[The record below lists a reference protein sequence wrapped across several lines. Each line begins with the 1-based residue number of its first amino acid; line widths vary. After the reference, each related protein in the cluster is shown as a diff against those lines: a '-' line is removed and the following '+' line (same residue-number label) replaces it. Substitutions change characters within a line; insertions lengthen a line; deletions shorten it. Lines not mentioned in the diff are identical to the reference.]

1 MFLGTSRYWLCQLI
15 GWGGWSVLYF
25 LFTYEFGYESNLKN
39 PDIRQLF
46 LFGIFTDFVF
56 FILLTHLFR
65 ILLKKVNWM
74 RLARTRMILVFFIGS
89 IALTGIHAWITQEVP
104 AAINMSLR
112 EYRKDLWLRR
122 ADTLEWKV
130 FQVTKESKY
139 YLAEKRIDE
148 KNRLNLPVTEEDRQQ
163 FKAFESI
170 KKQTAWHRDEQ
181 GNWQFDHKV
190 FRNSLWWGT
199 LITWLLTSL
208 WVVIYVMLHYIDRSR
223 QDQLQRL
230 TLETTVK
237 ELELK
242 TIKAHI
248 NPHFIFNSL
257 NSIRALVDENP
268 ERARQAITELS
279 NILRSSM
286 HAEKLATVP
295 FEKEL
300 DIVKDYLAL
309 EHMRF
314 EDRLKIEYHIDE
326 DTLDQQVPPMM
337 VQTLVEN
344 AIKHGI
350 SRLMNG
356 GVIKV
361 FSDFVDN
368 HYELRV
374 QNTGKL
380 VNEPQLEDGSGF
392 GLKST
397 TDRLKLLFGSD
408 AAFSIQELENDIVEA
423 KILLPIK
430 INVQP

>member
-89 IALTGIHAWITQEVP
+89 IALTGIHAWITQEAP
-104 AAINMSLR
+104 AVINMSLR

-122 ADTLEWKV
+122 ADTLEWKM
-130 FQVTKESKY
+130 FQVKNTDY

-170 KKQTAWHRDEQ
+170 KKQTAWHRDER

>member
-1 MFLGTSRYWLCQLI
+1 MFLGTSRYWLCQII
-15 GWGGWSVLYF
+15 GWGGWSILYF
-25 LFTYEFGYESNLKN
+25 LFTYEFGYESNLKT
-39 PDIRQLF
+39 PEIRQLF

-56 FILLTHLFR
+56 FIILTHLFR
-65 ILLKKVNWM
+65 ALLQKFNWM
-74 RLARTRMILVFFIGS
+74 RLARAKVIMLFLAGS

-104 AAINMSLR
+104 ALINMSLR
-112 EYRKDLWLRR
+112 EHRKDLWLRR
-122 ADTLEWKV
+122 ADTLEQKMEV
-130 FQVTKESKY
+130 KGTDYF
-139 YLAEKRIDE
+139 LAEKRIEE
-148 KNRLNLPVTEEDRQQ
+148 KTRLNQPLTDQDRQQ
-163 FKAFESI
+163 YKAVESI
-170 KKQTAWHRDEQ
+170 KKQTAWHRDEKGQ
-181 GNWQFDHKV
+181 WKFDYKI

-199 LITWLLTSL
+199 LITLLLISL
-208 WVVIYVMLHYIDRSR
+208 WLVIYVMLHYIDRSR

-295 FEKEL
+295 FEREL

-350 SRLMNG
+350 SKLVNG

-380 VNEPQLEDGSGF
+380 ITGVPLDDGSGF

-397 TDRLKLLFGSD
+397 TERLKLLFGDD
-408 AAFSIQELENDIVEA
+408 AVFSLQELENEIVEA
-423 KILLPIK
+423 KVTLPIK
-430 INVQP
+430 INAQL